1 MYNLK
6 PMKRIILVFFAVFIF
21 FVSNGCRHSFHTDDV
36 LQKVILHYGSDKEK
50 VAAVRYLT
58 QALSHHTMI
67 TVDMEKKL
75 DLGISYADSCYYAV
89 ARGKSLE
96 DLQSPGFREE
106 LQDLKKNID
115 SALLEFRN
123 LKPRVTIGLASE
135 LITANR
141 IIAHVDHAFFI
152 RAHTK
157 AVKEL
162 DFEKFCQYFI
172 PFENTPGY
180 PIRKTNQ
187 YIYTFFSKYLP
198 EIDKKNVSEVVKIY
212 HTTISN
218 FRLILGAYPFEEK
231 LGFEE
236 LLFNEVKG
244 WECFDVTSF
253 GAFSL
258 NSCGLPTGVAYY
270 IAYESFSLEGSNYY
284 PKEKEEHYKTDD
296 EYLNIYRISYE
307 NTRNSPF
314 NISINKLDIPENLRD
329 PLISDITGQFHRTA
343 KLNIKFPTEHNDKIV
358 YLCSFSSRNEL
369 IPVTW
374 GKVQGSKEHLF
385 ENVVPNRLYFPCLYD
400 AIKGLSP
407 IGNPFMVEMIG
418 GIVTKKEFSGSN
430 KKLDVDLLRKYPLKK
445 QTRERIESL
454 IGTVIVASD
463 QYNFENG
470 TVDTL
475 YVLKHKLTPYLQDLD
490 LNNEKPYQFYKI
502 LAPSERPNLYLSET
516 YFMSRK
522 SNGYQ
527 NVIPAPEL
535 PDLPSNGI
543 KDDFVWVLDG
553 PLEDMRKKAEYDG
566 NVGTAPSAYPSVSLN
581 LEGAQIIDRVRV
593 CPLNEDNG
601 IDIGDI
607 YSLYG
612 WAENKGW
619 TQIETKEATV
629 NYLSFKAMSSNRLY
643 WLKNDTKGKEEM
655 LFFIDE
661 KGDQRF
667 VYDD

>member
-1 MYNLK
+1 
-6 PMKRIILVFFAVFIF
+6 
-21 FVSNGCRHSFHTDDV
+21 
-36 LQKVILHYGSDKEK
+36 
-50 VAAVRYLT
+50 
-58 QALSHHTMI
+58 
-67 TVDMEKKL
+67 
-75 DLGISYADSCYYAV
+75 
-89 ARGKSLE
+89 
-96 DLQSPGFREE
+96 
-106 LQDLKKNID
+106 
-115 SALLEFRN
+115 
-123 LKPRVTIGLASE
+123 
-135 LITANR
+135 
-141 IIAHVDHAFFI
+141 
-152 RAHTK
+152 
-157 AVKEL
+157 
-162 DFEKFCQYFI
+162 
-172 PFENTPGY
+172 
-180 PIRKTNQ
+180 
-187 YIYTFFSKYLP
+187 
-198 EIDKKNVSEVVKIY
+198 
-212 HTTISN
+212 
-218 FRLILGAYPFEEK
+218 
-231 LGFEE
+231 
-236 LLFNEVKG
+236 
-244 WECFDVTSF
+244 
-253 GAFSL
+253 
-258 NSCGLPTGVAYY
+258 
-270 IAYESFSLEGSNYY
+270 
-284 PKEKEEHYKTDD
+284 
-296 EYLNIYRISYE
+296 
-307 NTRNSPF
+307 
-314 NISINKLDIPENLRD
+314 
-329 PLISDITGQFHRTA
+329 
-343 KLNIKFPTEHNDKIV
+343 
-358 YLCSFSSRNEL
+358 
-369 IPVTW
+369 
-374 GKVQGSKEHLF
+374 
-385 ENVVPNRLYFPCLYD
+385 
-400 AIKGLSP
+400 
-407 IGNPFMVEMIG
+407 MVEMIG

-490 LNNEKPYQFYKI
+490 LNNEKPYQ
-502 LAPSERPNLYLSET
+502 RPNLYLSET